1 MSLAPA
7 RLAAICL
14 LFCVIALPSAKAQQC
29 SPPPV
34 LTNLEG
40 QDLFN
45 DELETEM
52 GSILASA
59 LEHDIPI
66 VRGPLN
72 DYLQKVGARVLKQM
86 PPSRIAF
93 RFVLIDESAIDAFG
107 FVGGHVYVS
116 RKLALAATS
125 EDELAGVLAHE
136 VGHIIT
142 HQSAIELSRVFMQL
156 GINELKT
163 K

>member
-1 MSLAPA
+1 MSLARA
-7 RLAAICL
+7 RFVAIFLFFCFAVLA
-14 LFCVIALPSAKAQQC
+14 VSAQQC

-86 PPSRIAF
+86 PASRIAF
-93 RFVLIDESAIDAFG
+93 RFVLIDESA
-107 FVGGHVYVS
+107 
-116 RKLALAATS
+116 
-125 EDELAGVLAHE
+125 
-136 VGHIIT
+136 
-142 HQSAIELSRVFMQL
+142 
-156 GINELKT
+156 
-163 K
+163 